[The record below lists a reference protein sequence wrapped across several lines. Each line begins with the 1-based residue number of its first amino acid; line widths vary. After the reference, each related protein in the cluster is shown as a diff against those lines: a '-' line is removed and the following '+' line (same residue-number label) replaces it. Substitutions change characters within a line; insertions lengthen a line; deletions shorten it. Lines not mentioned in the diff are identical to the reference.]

1 MDIGLSD
8 ERVASLESE
17 VKHIN
22 NDIGEIKS
30 DVSNIRQ
37 INGNIEK
44 SLARL
49 TVIAEENQRALP
61 MVESLNV
68 KMVKLEDV
76 PQRVSALEKWR
87 WLIAGGFAALAFY
100 VSYADKIKHLFGG

>member
-1 MDIGLSD
+1 MDIGLSE
-8 ERVASLESE
+8 ERVASLEAE

-44 SLARL
+44 SLVRL
-49 TVIAEENQRALP
+49 TVIAEENQRTLP
-61 MVESLNV
+61 MVEDLNL
-68 KMVKLEDV
+68 KMSKLEDA
-76 PQRVSALEKWR
+76 PKRLGALERCR
-87 WLIAGGFAALAFY
+87 WLIAGAFASLAFY
-100 VSYADKIKHLFGG
+100 VSYADKIKNLFVD

>member
-1 MDIGLSD
+1 MEIKLSD
-8 ERVASLESE
+8 ERVASLENE

-22 NDIGEIKS
+22 NDISEIKS
-30 DVSNIRQ
+30 DVSDIRQ

-68 KMVKLEDV
+68 KMAKLENAPKRLD
-76 PQRVSALEKWR
+76 ALEKWR
-87 WLIAGGFAALAFY
+87 WLIAGGFSALAFY
-100 VSYADKIKHLFGG
+100 VSYADKIKHLFVG